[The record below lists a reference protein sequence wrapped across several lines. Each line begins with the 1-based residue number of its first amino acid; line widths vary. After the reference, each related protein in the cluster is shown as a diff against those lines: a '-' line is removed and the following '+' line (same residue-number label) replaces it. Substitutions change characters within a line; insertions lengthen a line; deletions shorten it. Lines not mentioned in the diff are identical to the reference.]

1 MGSFEVIEVTESKGK
16 KKCPVWTGVMLF
28 GDGDDDD
35 DDDDDDDNDDD
46 DEDCRI
52 RRVER
57 MVSFYVT
64 ISLYKA

>member
-35 DDDDDDDNDDD
+35 DDDDDNDDD